1 MVVESEPGN
10 FWTCSGTSCGHLV
23 SFCAAASVFA
33 QAAATSQ
40 KFHSSGFNI
49 TLFDC
54 FWRDVY
60 FHLAVWT
67 AGVVGAGTVSPA
79 KLDSIC
85 WLTGRFCLDL
95 PNIASAFQGRACNQN
110 FNTAEV
116 SNEKQ
121 EV

>member
-10 FWTCSGTSCGHLV
+10 FRTRTGTCCGYMV
-23 SFCAAASVFA
+23 SVYAAASVFA
-33 QAAATSQ
+33 QEAGTAQ
-40 KFHSSGFNI
+40 KFLASAFNI

-54 FWRDVY
+54 FRRDVN

-67 AGVVGAGTVSPA
+67 AGVMGAGTVSPA

-95 PNIASAFQGRACNQN
+95 LNIAPAFQGRAC
-110 FNTAEV
+110 
-116 SNEKQ
+116 S
-121 EV
+121 